1 MKVLAGQ
8 VFFPVSWQQKA
19 VHPSQQ
25 ALPLRQFEQ
34 VTTAI
39 AERGRVK

>member
-1 MKVLAGQ
+1 MNVLAGQ

-19 VHPSQQ
+19 VHPSQHP
-25 ALPLRQFEQ
+25 LPLRHSEQ

-39 AERGRVK
+39 AERDRVR